1 MTEQARDGYPDATG
15 LLERSA
21 AAFVGGVPEDGPDN
35 GFFGPA
41 SVTWRTAA
49 DASTPVAGLRALM
62 IQALHPLAMAG
73 VEQHSQW
80 RQDPVGR
87 LAATSGYLATVSFG
101 SRADAERVAARV
113 RRIHEHVTGVDEVT
127 GRRYAA
133 SDPALLLWVHAALV
147 DSTLVARELF
157 GVPLTGAL
165 ADDYVAEMVTAAEL
179 VGIPRDQVPAT
190 AAGLAGYL
198 DSVRPVLVASPAARE
213 SVGYLLDPPGLD
225 ADLAAI
231 WQDIRAG
238 VIGSLPDWA
247 RAMYGLPDEPLTP
260 DRRTEISQALGV
272 LDAVFLG
279 QPGVLEARQRIA
291 VRVRAARRA

>member
-1 MTEQARDGYPDATG
+1 MTEQARGGYPDATG
-15 LLERSA
+15 LLQRSA
-21 AAFVGGVPEDGPDN
+21 AAFVSGVPEHGPDD

-49 DASTPVAGLRALM
+49 DVSTPVAGLRALM

-101 SRADAERVAARV
+101 SRADAERAAARV
-113 RRIHEHVTGVDEVT
+113 RRIHEQVTGVDEVT
-127 GRRYAA
+127 GHRYAA

-147 DSTLVARELF
+147 GSTLVARKLF
-157 GVPLTGAL
+157 GVPLAAPD
-165 ADDYVAEMVTAAEL
+165 ADAYVAEMAVAAEL
-179 VGIPRDQVPAT
+179 VGVPRDQVPASV
-190 AAGLAGYL
+190 AAL
-198 DSVRPVLVASPAARE
+198 DSYLVSMRPSLVASPAARE

-225 ADLAAI
+225 ADLAEI

-247 RAMYGLPDEPLTP
+247 RAMYGLPAEPLTP

>member
-1 MTEQARDGYPDATG
+1 MTEQSRDGYPDATG

-21 AAFVGGVPEDGPDN
+21 AAFVGGVPEHGLDD

-49 DASTPVAGLRALM
+49 DTSTPVAGLRALM

-73 VEQHSQW
+73 VEQHSEW

-101 SRADAERVAARV
+101 SRASADRAAARV
-113 RRIHEHVTGVDEVT
+113 RRIHEHVTGTDEVT

-147 DSTLVARELF
+147 GSTLVARKLF
-157 GVPLTGAL
+157 GVPLAVPD
-165 ADDYVAEMVTAAEL
+165 ADAYVAEMAAAAEL
-179 VGIPRDQVPAT
+179 VGVPRDQVPASV
-190 AAGLAGYL
+190 AAL
-198 DSVRPVLVASPAARE
+198 DSYLVSMRPSLVASPAARE
-213 SVGYLLDPPGLD
+213 AAGYLLDPPGLS
-225 ADLAAI
+225 AEIAEI
-231 WQDIRAG
+231 WQDVRAG

-247 RAMYGLPDEPLTP
+247 REMYDLPAESLTP
-260 DRRTEISQALGV
+260 DRRTEIRQALGV

-291 VRVRAARRA
+291 ARVRAARQS